1 MLIINVGFSVN
12 INDLYN
18 NTEKTKKFWLKWKKK
33 REKIYVSFRRE
44 AKILLPTHLHP
55 DQAI

>member
-1 MLIINVGFSVN
+1 MINVGCSVN

-33 REKIYVSFRRE
+33 EKIYVSFRCE

>member
-1 MLIINVGFSVN
+1 M
-12 INDLYN
+12 
-18 NTEKTKKFWLKWKKK
+18 EKK
-33 REKIYVSFRRE
+33 EKIYVSFRCE